1 MDDRPPRGGHNRR
14 HAIAIAIAMRHAA
27 HRRAF
32 SSSCFRFA
40 FSRSHAMFPDFKNAR
55 VLVDSGGAIG

>member
-1 MDDRPPRGGHNRR
+1 MDDRPPRSGHNRR
-14 HAIAIAIAMRHAA
+14 HAIAIAMRHAA

-55 VLVDSGGAIG
+55 VLVVGGGAIG

>member
-1 MDDRPPRGGHNRR
+1 MDDRPPRNGHNRR
-14 HAIAIAIAMRHAA
+14 HAIAMRHAA